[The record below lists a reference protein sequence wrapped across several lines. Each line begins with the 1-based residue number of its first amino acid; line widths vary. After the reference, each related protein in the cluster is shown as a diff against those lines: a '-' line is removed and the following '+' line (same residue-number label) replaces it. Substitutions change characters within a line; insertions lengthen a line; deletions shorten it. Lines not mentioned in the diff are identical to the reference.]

1 MADAKQQRKPFFLHY
16 NSQAVHIPHTPRSFS
31 WGRRVFN
38 TTASRHLDMAVELDM
53 QVGLLHGSM
62 SGSDLFIFTSD
73 NGGLGLSRDVGHSS
87 QGPIDSGVKGSALEG
102 GHKIPLIV
110 SWPNGPFKTGV
121 FPQLASQLDL
131 FELFRVMLD
140 LPFDAEQG
148 RDSAPGLYRV
158 LVEGPE
164 ARPHRNLLLTQA
176 KCPGSIRPTPTAL
189 KAARGAAADAAA
201 EEGQAAVDGLLV
213 SYDTEAYVA
222 AVEVVHT

>member
-1 MADAKQQRKPFFLHY
+1 MIAA
-16 NSQAVHIPHTPRSFS
+16 T
-31 WGRRVFN
+31 
-38 TTASRHLDMAVELDM
+38 
-53 QVGLLHGSM
+53 VGED
-62 SGSDLFIFTSD
+62 DLFILTSD
-73 NGGLGLSRDVGHSS
+73 NGGLESSRDVGHNS
-87 QGPIDSGVKGSALEG
+87 QGPHDSGIKASTLEG
-102 GHKIPLIV
+102 GHHVPLVV

-131 FELFRVMLD
+131 FELFRAMLD